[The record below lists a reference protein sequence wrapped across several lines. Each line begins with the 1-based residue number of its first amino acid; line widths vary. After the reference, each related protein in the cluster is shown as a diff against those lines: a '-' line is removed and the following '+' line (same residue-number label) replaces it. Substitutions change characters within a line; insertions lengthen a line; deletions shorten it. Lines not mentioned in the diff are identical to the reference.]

1 METALGVFASRD
13 RAEQAVQELRQHN
26 IPEEA
31 IVFLT
36 RSESEAKAVAR
47 RIASY
52 AGGAIGGAI
61 GFSVGAVTAS
71 LLLPGVGPVFA
82 LGLYGAT
89 LLGLGGVDAGGT
101 FGGSMGEKG
110 KVVDPTPDEK
120 CTDDVKFFRDV
131 LREGRSLIVVRTE
144 SPELC
149 GVASGILDR
158 LGIGIHQ
165 KADMVNRTNL
175 RYQDGIA
182 IIDVSGRIT
191 LGEPVKAL
199 RETVLRAIDEG
210 HTRVLLQLADVHY
223 LDSSGLGELVKTY
236 TTLRNRGGQM
246 RLVAISARVA
256 ELLRITSLSSVFQ
269 IDSDEASAIAN
280 LGSPAS
286 SAVA

>member
-1 METALGVFASRD
+1 VETALGVFASRD

-47 RIASY
+47 RIATY

-71 LLLPGVGPVFA
+71 ILLPGVGTVFA

-101 FGGSMGEKG
+101 LGGSMGKD
-110 KVVDPTPDEK
+110 KTVDPTPDEK
-120 CTDDVKFFRDV
+120 CSDDVKFFRDV

-144 SPELC
+144 SPEVC
-149 GVASGILDR
+149 ATASGILDR

-165 KADMVNRTNL
+165 KTDMVNRTTL

-191 LGEPVKAL
+191 LGEPVQAL

-210 HTRVLLQLADVHY
+210 HTRLLLQLAEVHY

-236 TTLRNRGGQM
+236 TTIRNRGGQM

-269 IDSDEASAIAN
+269 IESDEASAIAN